1 MIKIKEIE
9 NTTSFIQ
16 NQNQVGESNYLEDEL
31 LPAVISG
38 DWSFLKDMYIL
49 YGEDGQPLVK
59 FSSNLWDYSSVIN
72 EGSHK
77 KINFES
83 SSEHIGHAAFNII
96 NQIKCFAI
104 SELYYQSKVKE
115 FQSIASYI
123 NKLLLLLDVMVEEGL
138 RGFEDF
144 NDANLRVFA
153 SRYASIFSDDKVTS
167 SLNLLIIN
175 EEFLPFNLN
184 FKPITPKKLGLINKR
199 KIQYTVIPPRIYFKL
214 LNEYS
219 SEINEI
225 YRHKHLIEGEFEAA
239 LNIEQKRKDEII
251 KRIRSGDRRLSTYIL
266 HDAKFEAAYEA
277 ANISVCDDFS
287 NSEWMDVYE
296 KQNTT
301 FKTTYLANDLD
312 DFKTTIG
319 GREFCS
325 TMEFKRFLKELS
337 TKCSYLLL
345 ALTGMRTDELFRIS
359 PIWGAQ
365 KVKIDGQN
373 IFLISTRQSK
383 ITMNSQTKDDVFVT
397 TETGYK
403 AFQILNS
410 IHSPLRKKIKGSN
423 SRMFCHLVN
432 TYTPTLAQ
440 KHSLGNEAN
449 KAKFIDFTLTTDDFS
464 YLNNS
469 DPSQTKLKQGDVFKV
484 KNHQLR
490 RSLAFYLIGY
500 ELLSFPQL
508 KQQFSHFSMA
518 MTRWYARNATSFKDM
533 YSEIEDE
540 RISQQGDILARIYQK
555 MADNKKIAG
564 GKGKAAVAQIS
575 GKGSNYFEEA
585 DNNRKLSKLHWRNE
599 IRSKKAHLHAIAP
612 SMYCSN
618 SNCDMR
624 INIDLTECVDC
635 EFDYIEDASYAVTSR
650 TNAMRNILKLS
661 ELGDLNASIA
671 SKYIV
676 QIRAAEKI
684 MDDLDFEHEK
694 FVIPEVAANLL
705 IKTQQVN

>member
-1 MIKIKEIE
+1 MIEMKDTESTE
-9 NTTSFIQ
+9 LFIQ
-16 NQNQVGESNYLEDEL
+16 SQNQVGNGNYLEDEL
-31 LPAVISG
+31 LPAIISG
-38 DWSFLKDMYIL
+38 DWVALKDMHIL
-49 YGEDGQPLVK
+49 HDESKHSLVK
-59 FSSNLWDYSSVIN
+59 FSSNLWDYSAVIS

-83 SSEHIGHAAFNII
+83 PYEQMGYAPFNII
-96 NQIKCFAI
+96 NQIKCFAVA
-104 SELYYQSKVKE
+104 ELYYNHRIKK
-115 FQSIASYI
+115 FQTITGYV
-123 NKLLLLLDVMVEEGL
+123 NKLLILLDVMIEEGL

-144 NDANLRVFA
+144 NNANLRIFA
-153 SRYASIFSDDKVTS
+153 SRYASIFSDEIVIS
-167 SLNLLIIN
+167 SLNLLIAN
-175 EEFLPFNLN
+175 EEYLPFSLN
-184 FKPITPKKLGLINKR
+184 FKPITPKKLGLNKKR
-199 KIQYTVIPPRIYFKL
+199 KKQSAVIPPRIYFKL
-214 LNEYS
+214 LNDYS
-219 SEINEI
+219 AEINEI
-225 YRHKHLIEGEFEAA
+225 YRHKHLIEEEFESA

-251 KRIRSGDRRLSTYIL
+251 RRIRSGERRLSIYIR
-266 HDAKFEAAYEA
+266 HAAKFEAAYEA

-301 FKTTYLANDLD
+301 FKTTHLANELD
-312 DFKTTIG
+312 DFKATIG
-319 GREFCS
+319 DREFFS
-325 TMEFKRFLKELS
+325 TMELKKFLKELS

-345 ALTGMRTDELFRIS
+345 ALTGMRTDELFKIS
-359 PIWGAQ
+359 PVWGAQ
-365 KVKIDGQN
+365 KVKIDGQD

-410 IHSPLRKKIKGSN
+410 IHSPLRKKIKGSD
-423 SRMFCHLVN
+423 SRMFCNVVN
-432 TYTPTLAQ
+432 TYTPRLA
-440 KHSLGNEAN
+440 KKSSLGNEAN

-469 DPSQTKLKQGDVFKV
+469 DPSQTTLKQGDTFKV

-533 YSEIEDE
+533 YAEIETE
-540 RISQQGDILARIYQK
+540 RISQQGDILARLYQK
-555 MADNKKIAG
+555 MADKNKIAG
-564 GKGKAAVAQIS
+564 GKGKATVAQIN
-575 GKGSNYFEEA
+575 GKGGNYFEKA
-585 DNNRKLSKLHWRNE
+585 DNNRKLSKLHLRNE
-599 IRSKKAHLHAIAP
+599 IRSKKIHLHAIAP
-612 SMYCSN
+612 GMYCTN

-624 INIDLTECVDC
+624 INIDLTECIDC

-650 TNAMRNILKLS
+650 ANAMRNILKLA

-705 IKTQQVN
+705 IKTQQVS